1 MKTEEE
7 NRKEPMVKMSEEI
20 AAGVYSNMA
29 ILGHSSSEFVLDF
42 VSMLPG
48 VPAPEVKSRIILAP
62 EHAKRL
68 LAALQDNIRK
78 YEEVF
83 GPIDMHEDRQTPS
96 IMMPQGQA

>member
-20 AAGVYSNMA
+20 AAGIYSNMA

-42 VSMLPG
+42 VSILPG

-83 GPIDMHEDRQTPS
+83 GPIDMHDSPQTPS

>member
-7 NRKEPMVKMSEEI
+7 NRKEPMVKMSAEI
-20 AAGVYSNMA
+20 AAGIYSNMA

-42 VSMLPG
+42 VSILPG
-48 VPAPEVKSRIILAP
+48 VPTPEVKSRIILAP

-68 LAALQDNIRK
+68 LDALQDNIRK

-83 GPIDMHEDRQTPS
+83 GPIDMHDGRQTSP